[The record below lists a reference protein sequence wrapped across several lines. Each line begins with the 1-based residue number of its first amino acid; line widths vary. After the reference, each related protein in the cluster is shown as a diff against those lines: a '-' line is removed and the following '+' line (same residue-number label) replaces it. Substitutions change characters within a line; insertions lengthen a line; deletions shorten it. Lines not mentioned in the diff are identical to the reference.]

1 MTLFLTTDIFDFN
14 KPLTIRRPRS
24 GYTNK
29 LVQPSV
35 QDMLEDFRN
44 RADRKNIVWAKIV
57 LE

>member
-1 MTLFLTTDIFDFN
+1 MSLFLTPEVFDFN
-14 KPLTIRRPRS
+14 KPLTIRRKRS
-24 GYTNK
+24 GYTNRFVK
-29 LVQPSV
+29 PSI